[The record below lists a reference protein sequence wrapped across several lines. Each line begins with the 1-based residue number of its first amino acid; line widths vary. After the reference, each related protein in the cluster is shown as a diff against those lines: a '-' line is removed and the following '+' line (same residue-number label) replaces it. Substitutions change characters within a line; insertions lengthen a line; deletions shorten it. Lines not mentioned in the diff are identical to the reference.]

1 MTIAYLYGL
10 RLGFPL
16 VYLGKVLGCLSAF
29 AIGRSCL
36 RDCCE
41 RHVRKTRLLRAV
53 EGAVAKALSERRESR
68 PRGGRRSRHSRGCE
82 SRSRFGSPFCRA
94 PPTSPSRSKTT
105 AGM

>member
-53 EGAVAKALSERRESR
+53 EGAVAKAPLREMR
-68 PRGGRRSRHSRGCE
+68 EP
-82 SRSRFGSPFCRA
+82 SPLA
-94 PPTSPSRSKTT
+94 SPSLPVHF
-105 AGM
+105 AHA